1 MGSLDPVATAPGSDP
16 IYEGGETQ
24 FDGLASKALNLVFP
38 RRILGE
44 LLSQFW

>member
-1 MGSLDPVATAPGSDP
+1 MSEPSGAAPGSDT

-38 RRILGE
+38 RRILGA
-44 LLSQFW
+44 LLSQFS